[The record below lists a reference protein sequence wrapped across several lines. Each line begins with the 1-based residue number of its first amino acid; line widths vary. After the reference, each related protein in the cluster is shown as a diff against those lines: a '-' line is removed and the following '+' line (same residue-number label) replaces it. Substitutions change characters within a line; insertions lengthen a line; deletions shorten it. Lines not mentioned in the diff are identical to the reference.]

1 MLERDTLQETQ
12 IAGSQVVTTS
22 AKQQLQRQLTDRE
35 GTQAPCCGSR
45 NRWSFPKQVVLAVA
59 GHIEH
64 KNLCYKSTA
73 MSICML
79 YIDTCTSCHMT
90 EIQYDPTASKKQL
103 HEMLAPC
110 WNVERDTLQETQ
122 IAGSQVVTTSAKQQL
137 QRQLTD
143 REGTQAPCC
152 GSRNKWSFPKQVV
165 LAVAGHIEHK
175 NLCYKSTAMS
185 ICMLYIDT
193 CTSCHMT
200 EIQYDPTASK
210 KQLHEMLAPC
220 WNVTHC
226 KKHKSP
232 AVKL

>member
-12 IAGSQVVTTS
+12 IAGSQV
-22 AKQQLQRQLTDRE
+22 A
-35 GTQAPCCGSR
+35 
-45 NRWSFPKQVVLAVA
+45 
-59 GHIEH
+59 
-64 KNLCYKSTA
+64 
-73 MSICML
+73 
-79 YIDTCTSCHMT
+79 
-90 EIQYDPTASKKQL
+90 
-103 HEMLAPC
+103 
-110 WNVERDTLQETQ
+110 
-122 IAGSQVVTTSAKQQL
+122 TTSAKQQL

-226 KKHKSP
+226 KNTNRRQSSCNHFGEAAAAATAYGSRGDPSP
-232 AVKL
+232 LLRTQKQMELSEAGRSRRCWPHRTQELMLQEHSYVHLYVIYRHVHIMSYD